1 MLMKNFEFSN
11 FDTVE
16 LAQKYGTP
24 LYVMS
29 QDILEDR
36 VNKLKRGFEETG
48 IDYYISFA
56 SKSFINKGLCRII
69 DSLGIGLDTAS
80 GGELYTALA
89 AGFNP
94 EKITLHGS
102 NKSEEE
108 IRLALEND
116 IGKIV
121 VDSETELYRIQKLA
135 EELDK
140 TVNIMV
146 RINPGVDAHTNELI
160 NTGKTDTKFGIPIE
174 QAVEVLK
181 KIKDLDRLNLIGLHS
196 HIGSQ
201 IITEKPFIEASRK
214 MLELYKNLKEHGF
227 SDLKELN
234 LGGGFGIAY
243 TKDEVTFDPENYIP
257 KLVNQLTDLSNTL
270 GIELPVI
277 AIEPGR
283 FISAEAGI
291 TLYTIGTV
299 KELPD
304 LRTYVSVDGG
314 MADNPRPAL
323 YGADYEA
330 VICNRALTPENG
342 KAVRV
347 SGKACETDTLIKN
360 IELADPQEG
369 DILAILRTG
378 AYNYTMAS
386 NYNRLP
392 KPAVVLLK
400 GDRSEILCERE
411 TYEDILRNDRIPSW
425 LE

>member
-1 MLMKNFEFSN
+1 MKNFEFSN

-214 MLELYKNLKEHGF
+214 MLELYKNLKEDGF